1 MSKGRMTKECMTKKR
16 TPNWI
21 GADGC
26 LFAAVVAASLLAL
39 PLRPAAAQQPR
50 SPKSVSL
57 ASLTAQGFEIKAA
70 TGTQSG
76 VVATLV
82 LQKDK
87 DVFLCG
93 SADLSIQPTAFEC
106 WPVK

>member
-1 MSKGRMTKECMTKKR
+1 MKHRLPSRR
-16 TPNWI
+16 RLQVI
-21 GADGC
+21 RLAAALAAIC
-26 LFAAVVAASLLAL
+26 LLG
-39 PLRPAAAQQPR
+39 LRPSAAQLPR

-57 ASLTAQGFEIKAA
+57 STLTAQGFEVKAA

-76 VVATLV
+76 VVSTLV

-87 DVFLCG
+87 DVYLCG
-93 SADLSIQPTAFEC
+93 ASDLSIQPTAFAC

>member
-1 MSKGRMTKECMTKKR
+1 MEHRL
-16 TPNWI
+16 PNRRRLQ
-21 GADGC
+21 AVR
-26 LFAAVVAASLLAL
+26 LAAALVAASLLG
-39 PLRPAAAQQPR
+39 LRPSAAQQLR

-57 ASLTAQGFEIKAA
+57 SSLTAQGFEVKAA

-76 VVATLV
+76 VVSTLV

-87 DVFLCG
+87 DVYLCG
-93 SADLSIQPTAFEC
+93 ASDLSIQPTAFAC

>member
-1 MSKGRMTKECMTKKR
+1 MPGR
-16 TPNWI
+16 N
-21 GADGC
+21 GAAAVR
-26 LFAAVVAASLLAL
+26 LFAVLIAASVSAL
-39 PLRPAAAQQPR
+39 PPRPSAAQQPR
-50 SPKSVSL
+50 SPKPVSL
-57 ASLTAQGFEIKAA
+57 SSLTAQGFEIKAA

-76 VVATLV
+76 VVSTLV

-93 SADLSIQPTAFEC
+93 SSDLSIQPTAFEC

>member
-1 MSKGRMTKECMTKKR
+1 MKHRL
-16 TPNWI
+16 PNRRRLP
-21 GADGC
+21 AVR
-26 LFAAVVAASLLAL
+26 LVVALVAVSFLG
-39 PLRPAAAQQPR
+39 LRPSAAQQPR

-57 ASLTAQGFEIKAA
+57 STLTAQGFEVKAA

-76 VVATLV
+76 VVSTLV

-87 DVFLCG
+87 DVYLCG
-93 SADLSIQPTAFEC
+93 ASDLSIQPTAFAC

>member
-1 MSKGRMTKECMTKKR
+1 MTKRCMPSRRRLRAT
-16 TPNWI
+16 
-21 GADGC
+21 C
-26 LFAAVVAASLLAL
+26 LFAAVVAASLVAF
-39 PLRPAAAQQPR
+39 PWRPSEAQQPR

-57 ASLTAQGFEIKAA
+57 SALTAQGFEIKAA

-76 VVATLV
+76 VVSMLV

-87 DVFLCG
+87 DVYLCG
-93 SADLSIQPTAFEC
+93 SSDLSIQPTAFEC

>member
-1 MSKGRMTKECMTKKR
+1 MASRSKHRVIR
-16 TPNWI
+16 
-21 GADGC
+21 
-26 LFAAVVAASLLAL
+26 LFVAAVAASLLVLAA
-39 PLRPAAAQQPR
+39 RPGAAQQPR
-50 SPKSVSL
+50 SPKPVSL
-57 ASLTAQGFEIKAA
+57 SSLTAQGFEIKAA

-76 VVATLV
+76 VVSTLV

>member
-1 MSKGRMTKECMTKKR
+1 MLRRLPSRCGSRGRR
-16 TPNWI
+16 
-21 GADGC
+21 
-26 LFAAVVAASLLAL
+26 LAAALVAASLAAA

-50 SPKSVSL
+50 LPKQVPLS
-57 ASLTAQGFEIKAA
+57 SLTAQGFEVKAA

-76 VVATLV
+76 VVSTLV

-87 DVFLCG
+87 DVYLCG
-93 SADLSIQPTAFEC
+93 ASDLSIQPNAFSC